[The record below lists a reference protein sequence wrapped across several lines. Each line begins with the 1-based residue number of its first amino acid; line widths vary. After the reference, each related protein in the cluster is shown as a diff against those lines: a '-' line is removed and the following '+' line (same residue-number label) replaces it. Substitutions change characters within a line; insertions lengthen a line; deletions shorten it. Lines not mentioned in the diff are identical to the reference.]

1 MTLSDTE
8 VARLRRLLWEIDKG
22 LDKKRFKPYVETR
35 TRNIRLMLTKARK
48 AGTMKLATRI
58 SELIRQGYPIVKEWY
73 RTPSGKKVM
82 SYRLMMEA
90 V

>member
-35 TRNIRLMLTKARK
+35 TRYIRLMLTKAER
-48 AGTMKLATRI
+48 R
-58 SELIRQGYPIVKEWY
+58 EKE
-73 RTPSGKKVM
+73 SLFNQK
-82 SYRLMMEA
+82 
-90 V
+90 